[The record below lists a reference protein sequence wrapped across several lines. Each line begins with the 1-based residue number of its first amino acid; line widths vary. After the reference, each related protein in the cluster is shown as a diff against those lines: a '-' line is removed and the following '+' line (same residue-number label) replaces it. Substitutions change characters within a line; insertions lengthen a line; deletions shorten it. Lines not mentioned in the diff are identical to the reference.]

1 MYASDP
7 KSTAGGLGRIGP
19 VLERYRLPF
28 QLAVDLLAWALAL
41 YLAMVLRFDS
51 FVPHGWNHFRL
62 SRLLMA
68 MAVAV
73 VLQTAAGLALGL
85 YLGRWRFGTLDEVSH
100 LAGTVAIT
108 SLGLALVNQLSKP
121 LLVPT
126 SVTLAAGVLAFIFMG
141 APRYAWRLVL
151 ERRMRP
157 TGDDARRVLVFGA
170 GEGGMQT
177 VTAML
182 RNPNSPYLPV
192 AMLDDDPS
200 KRNLRLRGVRVVG
213 GRQALAQAAVDFDA
227 STVVI
232 AMPGASSEL
241 LREMCDLATEAHLD
255 IRVLPPLTELFGG
268 PIGVGDIRPLT
279 DADLLGRHVIDTDVN
294 AIAGYLTGRRVLVTG
309 AGGSIGSELCHQLS
323 RFAPAS
329 LVLMDRDESA
339 LHALQLRLEGRA
351 LLDDRSLVVADVR
364 DAQRMLEVF
373 EEHQPQVVFH
383 AAALKHLP
391 LLEMHPREA
400 VKTNV
405 IGTQNVLTAAQASHV
420 ERFVN
425 ISTDKAADPVSALG
439 YTKRICERLTAAAS
453 NDGTGTYL
461 SVRFGNVLGSRGS
474 VLTAF
479 HAQIEAGGPLTVT
492 DRQVTR
498 YFMTVEEAVQL
509 VIQAGAVGRGGE
521 ALVLDMGEPVLIDE
535 VARRLAAQA
544 PRPVEVVYVG
554 LRPGEKLHEVLLGQG
569 EQDLRPS
576 HPQISQVPVPPLA
589 YPVVEV
595 LCHPALDD
603 TGLMAELRD
612 LSGIGAANPVT
623 SVSSASGAPNAGVP
637 VGPPGAGEPVGHD
650 DVT

>member
-1 MYASDP
+1 MYASDQQAT
-7 KSTAGGLGRIGP
+7 SRGLGRIGP

-41 YLAMVLRFDS
+41 YVAMVLRFDA
-51 FVPHGWNHFRL
+51 FVPSGWNHFRL
-62 SRLLMA
+62 SRLLVA
-68 MAVAV
+68 MAVAAV
-73 VLQTAAGLALGL
+73 FQAAAGLALGL

-108 SLGLALVNQLSKP
+108 TIGLAVVNQLSKP

-126 SVTLAAGVLAFIFMG
+126 SVTLAAGVLALICMS

-157 TGDDARRVLVFGA
+157 SGADVRRVLVFGA
-170 GEGGMQT
+170 GEGGIQT
-177 VTAML
+177 LTAML
-182 RNPNSPYLPV
+182 RNPQSPYLPV

-213 GRQALAQAAVDFDA
+213 GRQALARAAVDYDA
-227 STVVI
+227 TMVVM

-241 LREMCDLATEAHLD
+241 LRELCDLATDAHLD

-268 PIGVGDIRPLT
+268 PIGVADIRPLT

-309 AGGSIGSELCHQLS
+309 AGGSIGSELCHQIS
-323 RFAPAS
+323 RFAPDT
-329 LVLMDRDESA
+329 LVLLDRDESA

-351 LLDDRSLVVADVR
+351 MLDSRALVVADVR
-364 DAQRMLEVF
+364 DAQRMIEVF
-373 EEHQPQVVFH
+373 DEHQPQVVFH

-391 LLEMHPREA
+391 LLEMHPHEA

-405 IGTQNVLTAAQASHV
+405 VGTQNVLVAARRVGV

-425 ISTDKAADPVSALG
+425 ISTDKAADPISVLG
-439 YTKRICERLTAAAS
+439 YTKRICERLTAATTS
-453 NDGTGTYL
+453 EGSGTYL

-492 DRQVTR
+492 DPGVTR

-521 ALVLDMGEPVLIDE
+521 ALVLDMGEPVHIDD

-544 PRPVEVVYVG
+544 PRPVEVVYLG

-569 EQDLRPS
+569 ELDQRPC

-589 YPVVEV
+589 YPLVEV
-595 LCHPALDD
+595 LCHPGLDD
-603 TGLMAELRD
+603 TALRAELAD
-612 LSGIGAANPVT
+612 LAGIDVDHGAEPR
-623 SVSSASGAPNAGVP
+623 
-637 VGPPGAGEPVGHD
+637 PGAVVARADARADTANLDNP
-650 DVT
+650 TA